1 MPIKTSKLLRLYTET
16 NRDKILTS
24 ALLLLALIILVDWII
39 FPGIPIGGFYILP
52 ILLAAGILNRY
63 QLVGLAL
70 ACAILREVFST
81 TPLGMES
88 ISRITLRLTAFIG
101 AGLFVSELARNR
113 QVAISHLL
121 QIQKETQLR
130 KDLEKEL
137 QVLISCS
144 PVAILILDEQRM
156 ILLAN
161 PAACSIFGLDHCPEG
176 KPVDLFL
183 PVLKDI
189 LEMGGSTEFR
199 STETESMARRQDG
212 QIFQAHLWLSA
223 YPIGTGKRYA
233 VIALDVSDELRDREK
248 AGVDRLLS
256 NSRIL
261 VGALAHEIRNV
272 CGAISV
278 AHANLLRMPGIAEN
292 HDFRALGSWLE
303 TLRRLASAEL
313 RPLDQ
318 NCIAATPLRPVLDD
332 LRIVIEPAF
341 QELGA
346 AISWQLPPSLPYVLA
361 DPQSL
366 LQVFLNLTQNS
377 HRAMQDT
384 STKILSISCEINS
397 DTLLVRISDTG
408 AGVQHPEL
416 LFRPFQEGAEASG
429 LGLYISKAIARSFG
443 GDIRFEPSQDG
454 ACFIVELSRADTK
467 EQEFL

>member
-1 MPIKTSKLLRLYTET
+1 MPIGTSKLLQLYTET
-16 NRDKILTS
+16 HRGKVLAS
-24 ALLLLALIILVDWII
+24 AALLLAAIILVDWII
-39 FPGIPIGGFYILP
+39 VPGIPLGGFYILP
-52 ILLAAGILNRY
+52 ILLAAGFLNRY
-63 QLVGLAL
+63 QLVGLSL
-70 ACAILREVFST
+70 VCAILREAFGT
-81 TPLGMES
+81 TPLGMDS
-88 ISRITLRLTAFIG
+88 FSRIALRLTAFIG

-137 QVLISCS
+137 QVLINCS
-144 PVAILILDEQRM
+144 PVAILILDEHRK

-161 PAACSIFGLDHCPEG
+161 PTACFIFGIDHSSEG
-176 KPVDLFL
+176 KQVDRFL
-183 PVLKDI
+183 PILKDI
-189 LEMGGSTEFR
+189 LEMGSSSEFR
-199 STETESMARRQDG
+199 STETEAMGCRQDG

-223 YPIGTGKRYA
+223 YPIGSGKRYA
-233 VIALDVSDELRDREK
+233 VIAADVSDELRDREK

-292 HDFRALGSWLE
+292 HDFKALGSWLE

-318 NCIAATPLRPVLDD
+318 SCIAAIPLRPVLND

-346 AISWQLPPSLPYVLA
+346 TISWHLPLSLPYVLA

-377 HRAMQDT
+377 YRAMQET
-384 STKILSISCEINS
+384 SIKVLSVSCEINS
-397 DTLLVRISDTG
+397 DTLFVKITDTG
-408 AGVQHPEL
+408 TGVQHPDF
-416 LFRPFQEGAEASG
+416 LFRPFQEGAEDSG

-443 GDIRFEPSQDG
+443 GDLRFEPSKDG

-467 EQEFL
+467 EPEFT

>member
-1 MPIKTSKLLRLYTET
+1 MAIRVSKLLELYTEI
-16 NRDKILTS
+16 NRGKVLTS
-24 ALLLLALIILVDWII
+24 AALLLAAIILVDWII
-39 FPGIPIGGFYILP
+39 FPSIPIGGFYILP
-52 ILLAAGILNRY
+52 ILLAAGFLNRY
-63 QLVGLAL
+63 QLICLAL
-70 ACAILREVFST
+70 GCAILREALSSV
-81 TPLGMES
+81 PLGTES
-88 ISRITLRLTAFIG
+88 ISRVALRLAAFIG

-121 QIQKETQLR
+121 QIQRETQLR

-137 QVLISCS
+137 QVLINCS
-144 PVAILILDEQRM
+144 PVAILILDEQRT

-161 PAACSIFGLDHCPEG
+161 PTACRIFGFDHRHEG

-189 LEMGGSTEFR
+189 LEMGYSSDFR
-199 STETESMARRQDG
+199 STETESIGCRQDG

-223 YPIGTGKRYA
+223 YPMGSGKRYA
-233 VIALDVSDELRDREK
+233 VIAVDVSEELRDREK

-261 VGALAHEIRNV
+261 VGAMAHEIRNV

-278 AHANLLRMPGIAEN
+278 AHANLLRMPGIAESD
-292 HDFRALGSWLE
+292 DFRALGSWLE

-318 NCIAATPLRPVLDD
+318 SRIAATSLRRVLDD
-332 LRIVIEPAF
+332 LRIVIEPTF
-341 QELGA
+341 KELGA
-346 AISWQLPPSLPYVLA
+346 AISWQLPPSLPSIWA

-366 LQVFLNLTQNS
+366 VQVFLNLTQNS
-377 HRAMQDT
+377 HRAMQST
-384 STKILSISCEINS
+384 SIKALAISCEINS
-397 DTLLVRISDTG
+397 DTVLVKISDTG
-408 AGVQHPEL
+408 TGVRHPEL

-443 GDIRFEPSQDG
+443 GDLRFEHSKDG

-467 EQEFL
+467 EQESL